1 MHDLDFNPY
10 NDKQAEDRCHRVGQT
25 REVKVVKF
33 TSNNTIEDGINA
45 VAQDK
50 LQLEQDVTSDKED
63 KKKKKDV
70 ARLLKA
76 ALGVELREDMI
87 GDIGKVDKEL

>member
-1 MHDLDFNPY
+1 M
-10 NDKQAEDRCHRVGQT
+10 
-25 REVKVVKF
+25 
-33 TSNNTIEDGINA
+33 
-45 VAQDK
+45 
-50 LQLEQDVTSDKED
+50 TSDKED